1 MKRIFT
7 LLLSFLAFS
16 FSFAQSNANIKVK
29 RNAKEAPIK
38 LVQTD
43 VNIEPRSVDC
53 IWESDFSNAAD
64 WNIAHDASD
73 CSLDWEIGQNL
84 ECTGSYPI
92 AAVESANGYYA
103 MLDSDAYGGEEGG
116 TEVEDSWLTM
126 ASPVDCSTFD
136 NVIVEFDTWYRS
148 YNSEKC
154 FLVVSTDG
162 TFPENLTPTTEEDPA
177 NGIYE
182 IFPEIST
189 VDVGGSPATNP
200 ATRRINISEAAGGQS
215 QVWIRFNWTGT
226 WGYAWFIDRVCVAQ
240 QPADDITLSYG
251 LVSHNGTG
259 EEYGRVPLSQLGD
272 GAYTGGSVYNFG
284 VNDAANVDLSM
295 EVTDATG
302 YPVTSQSGYSMYGL
316 DADGF
321 LDMTTTISG
330 PIASDVSV
338 YFEDMTPMTG
348 VPEGIY
354 TATFSASS
362 TGDSN
367 GGEYFGDNTATR
379 EFELTNGLYS
389 TDGLGVYSN
398 PSINRLGTGSFTDAT
413 DGFMMMSY
421 YDISA
426 TTTIGGV
433 WIGLDS
439 YAYETPA
446 TVAGG
451 ELVVALRDTTLIS
464 AETFD
469 PGNVIES
476 SDFYLVTQEDIDNGY
491 VIVPFSENI
500 TLNPNAYFVSVE
512 MYSNGNATDIYIL
525 DDETIPQPFYMS
537 MIYIPGDAAYSNG
550 TAAAIRMITGDA
562 VSEIISLNE
571 NNLDLNIYPNPS
583 NGNVNIEI
591 DENGDYLVQIND
603 VVGKNIYSNNINN
616 NTSLNLEA
624 LNKGIYFV
632 TISNEEKSN
641 TTKLIIE

>member
-7 LLLSFLAFS
+7 LLLAFTAFS
-16 FSFAQSNANIKVK
+16 FSFAQSDANLKVK
-29 RNAKEAPIK
+29 RSAKEAPIK
-38 LVQTD
+38 IGQTD
-43 VNIEPRSVDC
+43 VNIESRSVDC

-64 WNIAHDASD
+64 WSLDHDASD
-73 CSLDWEIGQNL
+73 CSLDWEIGQGL
-84 ECTGSYPI
+84 ECGGFYPI
-92 AAVESANGYYA
+92 NPIESANGFYA
-103 MLDSDAYGGEEGG
+103 MLDSDEYGGEEGG

-126 ASPVDCSTFD
+126 ATAVDCSNYD

-148 YNSEKC
+148 WTSEKC
-154 FLVVSTDG
+154 WLIVSTDG
-162 TFPENLTPTTEEDPA
+162 TFPTDLSPLSEADPA

-182 IFPEIST
+182 VFPGISG
-189 VDVGGSPATNP
+189 DGGAEVASNP
-200 ATRRINISEAAGGQS
+200 TTQRINISEAAGGQS

-272 GAYTGGSVYNFG
+272 GAYTGGGVYNFG
-284 VNDAANVDLSM
+284 VNDATNVDLSM
-295 EVTDATG
+295 NITDADG
-302 YPVTSQSGYSMYGL
+302 YDVTSQSGYSMYGF

-321 LDMTTTISG
+321 LDMSATISG
-330 PIASDVSV
+330 PVASDASV

-348 VPEGIY
+348 VPEGMY
-354 TATFSASS
+354 TATFTASS
-362 TGDSN
+362 SGDSN
-367 GGEYFGDNTATR
+367 GGEYFGDNTASR

-398 PSINRLGTGSFTDAT
+398 PSITRLGTGSFTDAT
-413 DGFMMMSY
+413 DGFIMMSY
-421 YDISA
+421 YDVSE
-426 TTTIGGV
+426 TTTLGGV

-439 YAYETPA
+439 YAYTEPA

-451 ELVVALRDTTLIS
+451 ELVVALRDTTLLS

-476 SDFYLVTQEDIDNGY
+476 SDFYLVTQEDVDNGY
-491 VIVPFSENI
+491 IVVPFSSNV

-525 DDETIPQPFYMS
+525 DDETIPQPSYLS
-537 MIYIPGDAAYSNG
+537 MIYIPGDQAYTNG
-550 TAAAIRMITGDA
+550 TAAAIRMVTGDA
-562 VSEIISLNE
+562 WNSI
-571 NNLDLNIYPNPS
+571 NLDEKSLEFSVYPNPS
-583 NGNVNIEI
+583 NGNINIEL
-591 DENGDYLVQIND
+591 DENGDYHVQIND
-603 VVGKNIYSNNINN
+603 VVGKNIYRNNINT
-616 NTSLNLEA
+616 NTSLNLEG
-624 LNKGIYFV
+624 LNQGIYFV